1 MIQSGPA
8 RLVLTKTGFPMH
20 ARVVLLVEKSFTGP
34 SHWEDV
40 FHGYCVEVVHA
51 SANTDVWDAGDRLRP
66 DIVVIEGCDDALR
79 DSERIRFFS
88 ASLPVVALLAT
99 SSEERAIA
107 ALRIGVNDYL
117 KQSCTQEEVVQAV
130 LRWARREKSPTDSGP
145 SRGRPMVGTSNL
157 TRDVRARIAK
167 AAGNDG
173 NVLITGETGTG
184 KELVAQLI
192 HQNSRRYKEPM
203 ICVNCAALP
212 ESLIESELFG
222 HEKGAFTGANVASQ
236 GKLQCAG
243 AGTIFFDEIGD
254 MSLPAQAKILRAIES
269 KEYQRLG
276 GSRSVTLNARII
288 AGTNQGLERFVEEE
302 RFRKDLYY
310 RLNVVR
316 IHLAPLRERPEDVPA
331 LIDHFVQ
338 LLNASFGQSVQGVS
352 DEIRDRFMSYAWP
365 GNVRELRNVM
375 EGIFLEAP
383 PPVIQYRD
391 IPQVIR
397 EHLEDSAAITL
408 PERARMLT
416 ALQSTRWNVT
426 RAAEKLRWSRMTFYR
441 KMAKHHIAS
450 AKL

>member
-1 MIQSGPA
+1 
-8 RLVLTKTGFPMH
+8 MH
-20 ARVVLLVEKSFTGP
+20 ARVVLLVENSFTGP

-40 FHGYCVEVVHA
+40 FQGYCVEVVHA

-316 IHLAPLRERPEDVPA
+316 IHLAPLRERPEDVPV

-338 LLNASFGQSVQGVS
+338 SLNASFGQSVQGVS

-408 PERARMLT
+408 PERARMLA
-416 ALQSTRWNVT
+416 ALQSTHWNVT

>member
-1 MIQSGPA
+1 
-8 RLVLTKTGFPMH
+8 
-20 ARVVLLVEKSFTGP
+20 
-34 SHWEDV
+34 
-40 FHGYCVEVVHA
+40 
-51 SANTDVWDAGDRLRP
+51 
-66 DIVVIEGCDDALR
+66 
-79 DSERIRFFS
+79 
-88 ASLPVVALLAT
+88 
-99 SSEERAIA
+99 
-107 ALRIGVNDYL
+107 
-117 KQSCTQEEVVQAV
+117 
-130 LRWARREKSPTDSGP
+130 
-145 SRGRPMVGTSNL
+145 
-157 TRDVRARIAK
+157 VRARIAK

-316 IHLAPLRERPEDVPA
+316 IHLAPLRERPEDVPV

-338 LLNASFGQSVQGVS
+338 SLNASFGQSVQGVS

-408 PERARMLT
+408 PERARMLA
-416 ALQSTRWNVT
+416 ALQSTHWNVT